1 MKGSRN
7 YMGDKELTAAHMA
20 GQVTF
25 DLDKRKAVYQAA
37 FDRVNDKAYMMPL
50 VPLPVVLAHKK
61 GILVHKSQMH
71 PEGFELN
78 KVSWK

>member
-1 MKGSRN
+1 
-7 YMGDKELTAAHMA
+7 
-20 GQVTF
+20 
-25 DLDKRKAVYQAA
+25 
-37 FDRVNDKAYMMPL
+37 MPL

-61 GILVHKSQMH
+61 GIAVHKSQMH